1 MFYVD
6 ANPENI
12 LKKLNIANHKRLNN
26 ITKTIIAKM
35 KLNGYSSCEVY
46 FKLKNIAAIYV
57 NEEIKTMS
65 NRDINDIINDYG
77 FDNAI
82 YCYKKN
88 YRILDNITTRMLIYN
103 IIFNTYLMI
112 IDMAKKD
119 AVSKI
124 LSYIIADKNRKKY
137 IKKVNIKRESD
148 YLIDK
153 VNNEIKCDD
162 AKLILKTIINKFIH
176 RTMKAL
182 DKA

>member
-12 LKKLNIANHKRLNN
+12 LKLNIANHKRLNN
-26 ITKTIIAKM
+26 ITKNIIAKM
-35 KLNGYSSCEVY
+35 KLDGDSSCEDY

-57 NEEIKTMS
+57 NEEIKMMS
-65 NRDINDIINDYG
+65 NRYINDIINDYG

-88 YRILDNITTRMLIYN
+88 YRILDNITMRMLVYN
-103 IIFNTYLMI
+103 IICNTYLMI
-112 IDMAKKD
+112 IDKAKKE

-137 IKKVNIKRESD
+137 MKKVNIKRESD

-153 VNNEIKCDD
+153 VNTEIEYD
-162 AKLILKTIINKFIH
+162 N
-176 RTMKAL
+176 
-182 DKA
+182 